1 MSNNSFT
8 AEEFPTICD
17 RLGRVDPDLQA
28 IIDQY
33 GYPPFWSRPNTFE
46 TLVHIILEQQ
56 VSLASA
62 LATLEK
68 LRQKVGIITPQNVL
82 KLSDEELRAATFSRQ
97 KTAYVRHLS
106 EQLINRHIDL
116 KRLEELSD
124 DEIRNALIKLKGI
137 GNWTIDI
144 YLTMVL
150 HRSDIFPF
158 GDLAAVSALKV
169 IKGFDKTTPA
179 ETLEAAMT
187 GWVPYRSIGTMLLW
201 HYYLSVRRKP
211 EVDPPVERQK

>member
-1 MSNNSFT
+1 M
-8 AEEFPTICD
+8 CD
-17 RLGRVDPDLQA
+17 RLGQIDSDLQT
-28 IIDQY
+28 IIATY
-33 GYPPFWSRPNTFE
+33 GYPPFWSRPNSFE

-68 LRQKVGIITPQNVL
+68 LRQKVGTITPQNVMR
-82 KLSDEELRAATFSRQ
+82 LSDEELRVATFSRQ

-116 KRLEELSD
+116 ARLERLSN
-124 DEIRNALIKLKGI
+124 DEIRSTLIKLKGI

-144 YLTMVL
+144 YLIMVL

-158 GDLAAVSALKV
+158 GDLAAVNALRT
-169 IKGFDKTTPA
+169 IKGFDTSTPI
-179 ETLEAAMT
+179 ETLEKSILP
-187 GWVPYRSIGTMLLW
+187 WEPYRSIGTMLLW
-201 HYYLSVRRKP
+201 HYYLSVRQKP
-211 EVDPPVERQK
+211 EVDPPVEAI